1 MTCMKPSRAPQSRRN
16 APREEK
22 RLGSARRGAASGRR
36 RRRRRPGLNTAAGC
50 KSSNPGDNQ
59 IRVYYGLPI
68 SR

>member
-22 RLGSARRGAASGRR
+22 RLGSARRAPGH